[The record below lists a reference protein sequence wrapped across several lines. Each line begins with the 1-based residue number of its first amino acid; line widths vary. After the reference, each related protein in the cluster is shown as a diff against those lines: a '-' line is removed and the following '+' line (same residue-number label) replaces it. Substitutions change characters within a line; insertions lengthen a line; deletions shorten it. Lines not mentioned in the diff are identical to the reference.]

1 MTGTPWRDMTMRDAE
16 RMEREEFRRAEAE
29 HNGLND
35 FGRRV
40 YPKGDAVT
48 ARPERT
54 PQQLRDWAV
63 WARQRATEL
72 QGEIDRG
79 EQPRFRLHEVS
90 RYREDAQRH
99 EALADE
105 RENQ

>member
-1 MTGTPWRDMTMRDAE
+1 MKGIPLSQMTMRDAE

-40 YPKGDAVT
+40 YPKHDAVT

-54 PQQLRDWAV
+54 PQQLREWAV
-63 WARQRATEL
+63 WARQRAVEL
-72 QGEIDRG
+72 QDEIDRG
-79 EQPRFRLHEVS
+79 EQPQFRRHEVE
-90 RYREDAQRH
+90 RYEKEAKRH

>member
-1 MTGTPWRDMTMRDAE
+1 MRDAE

-29 HNGLND
+29 HNGYND

-40 YPKGDAVT
+40 YPKHDAVT

-54 PQQLRDWAV
+54 PEQLREYAKWAGE
-63 WARQRATEL
+63 RAIEL
-72 QGEIDRG
+72 RREIDRG
-79 EQPRFRLHEVS
+79 EQPKFRLHEVE
-90 RYREDAQRH
+90 RYEQDVQRH
-99 EALADE
+99 LDLADE

>member
-1 MTGTPWRDMTMRDAE
+1 MKGIPLSQLTMRDAE
-16 RMEREEFRRAEAE
+16 RMGREVARREIARE
-29 HNGLND
+29 NGIVKD
-35 FGRRV
+35 G
-40 YPKGDAVT
+40 PGIAM

-63 WARQRATEL
+63 WARQRAIEL
-72 QGEIDRG
+72 QDEIDRG
-79 EQPRFRLHEVS
+79 EQPRFRRHEVE
-90 RYREDAQRH
+90 RYEKDAKRH